1 MKKSFKSGNFT
12 LKRKVALMHFS
23 KFFFGWLAYSG
34 YGVARNSA
42 YSVKQGGR
50 DLEAMHIHYFFDVAS
65 KKTVVQ
71 YKYCERDDIP
81 YIPAKPIAV
90 RSPMMFVRSNW
101 EFQVFTDMAEAVVAN
116 ISRRDGDGGL
126 RPEVMPMK
134 PWPKE
139 ERDRIL
145 KGILKLS
152 YLNDDHK
159 SEWMSW
165 FQQISEVRLS
175 SILISF
181 TIRQNVESVP
191 ENLKFQ
197 WVIPL
202 LLRRKTEAQEQ
213 LLRLRNQVREET
225 EPQQYKYPDEV
236 WITRDHTRGDR
247 DRERRQ
253 RAQNH
258 EREQDA
264 LKRKQQTE
272 RFLNNSQDSFRKQ
285 VQKRKIT
292 SSNPKRKSRNKPNQS
307 SPPSDASEVESEEPE
322 DMGHGSDSE
331 DDISDEDHSDEV
343 SHYCIACRFSV
354 V

>member
-1 MKKSFKSGNFT
+1 
-12 LKRKVALMHFS
+12 
-23 KFFFGWLAYSG
+23 
-34 YGVARNSA
+34 
-42 YSVKQGGR
+42 
-50 DLEAMHIHYFFDVAS
+50 
-65 KKTVVQ
+65 
-71 YKYCERDDIP
+71 
-81 YIPAKPIAV
+81 
-90 RSPMMFVRSNW
+90 
-101 EFQVFTDMAEAVVAN
+101 
-116 ISRRDGDGGL
+116 
-126 RPEVMPMK
+126 MK

-152 YLNDDHK
+152 YLNDDHT

-247 DRERRQ
+247 NRERRQ